1 MIENINRYIDH
12 TLLKPAAQ
20 ERDIEKLCQE
30 ARAFSFASV
39 CINPGYVSL
48 AKRLL
53 SGSDVSVCTVIGFP
67 LGATTTACK
76 AAETREAY
84 ENGCDEFDMVIS
96 VGALKDGH
104 ADYVLNDI
112 RAVVSEAKGKS
123 TKVIIETGLLT
134 EQEKIL
140 AAELACRAGASFV
153 KTCTGMSAG
162 EATEEDVRLIRNHIT
177 TGVRI
182 KASAGIRTYEKAERL
197 ILAGADRIGTS
208 AGAAIMRSA
217 GK

>member
-96 VGALKDGH
+96 VGALNPGCGLRGEGENYKGH
-104 ADYVLNDI
+104 H
-112 RAVVSEAKGKS
+112 R
-123 TKVIIETGLLT
+123 
-134 EQEKIL
+134 
-140 AAELACRAGASFV
+140 
-153 KTCTGMSAG
+153 
-162 EATEEDVRLIRNHIT
+162 
-177 TGVRI
+177 
-182 KASAGIRTYEKAERL
+182 
-197 ILAGADRIGTS
+197 DRIAHGT
-208 AGAAIMRSA
+208 GENIGR
-217 GK
+217 